1 MTQVIER
8 TIRINGSSVQVR
20 EQGSGET
27 VVLLYGYAGVPG
39 RSAFADQMAQSRR
52 VITISLPG
60 QQGSDRG
67 HDDLHTPLDWIT
79 ATLDAIEHAVGGGV
93 SVDLVA
99 HSVSGMIGG
108 EVAAIAPNWLRSL
121 TLVGPL
127 GLYDTA
133 EPTRNPYA
141 EAPFNRVKLMTAR
154 PDLYKTAYGPPAD
167 ADDAAKHEHD
177 VISYRSDEAIARL
190 MWPFGDIGLKRRLHR
205 VRVPV
210 MLLWGA
216 DDALVPPTYAARFA
230 AALSAPVR
238 NETVAGAG
246 HLATLDA
253 PEACARLVLS
263 FLEAKHR
270 VAA

>member
-1 MTQVIER
+1 MTKTIER
-8 TIRINGSSVQVR
+8 SIRINGSSVRVR
-20 EQGSGET
+20 EQGAGET
-27 VVLLYGYAGVPG
+27 VVLLYGYGGVPG
-39 RSAFADQMAQSRR
+39 RSAFADKMAQARR

-79 ATLDAIEHAVGGGV
+79 ATLDAIELAAGAGV
-93 SVDLVA
+93 TVDLVA

-108 EVAAIAPNWLRSL
+108 EIAAIAPIWLRSL

-133 EPTRNPYA
+133 APTRNPYA
-141 EAPFNRVKLMTAR
+141 EPPSIRVQLMTSR
-154 PDLYKTAYGPPAD
+154 PDLYGADYGPPAG
-167 ADDAAKHEHD
+167 ADDAVKHEHD
-177 VISYRSDEAIARL
+177 VIAYRSDESMARL

-210 MLLWGA
+210 MLLWGS
-216 DDALVPPTYAARFA
+216 DDALVPPAYAARFA
-230 AALSAPVR
+230 AALAAPVR
-238 NETVAGAG
+238 IETVADAG
-246 HLATLDA
+246 HLTTLDA
-253 PEACARLVLS
+253 PDACAGLVLS
-263 FLEAKHR
+263 FLGSKRA